1 MKRFFVCVTSQKR
14 MTHLAISGCV
24 ALATSFVAACAQPE
38 PATEDASA
46 NSVAQETVKEEVLA
60 VQKQFY
66 QAYESCDAEAMEPL
80 VTDDMMY
87 LHSTGD
93 LQSNKTELLESLSS
107 VDGTTPTESTT
118 RTADCFLEM
127 LQVDVDSIRIYGD
140 AAVLFGDLHVIPK
153 GAPKVKAK
161 LRASQVFVKQDGRW
175 LFASNSS
182 MEPVPL
188 DTSIRLAEQ
197 Q

>member
-1 MKRFFVCVTSQKR
+1 MKKLLTYFTIATVAVTS
-14 MTHLAISGCV
+14 
-24 ALATSFVAACAQPE
+24 ALTIAR
-38 PATEDASA
+38 
-46 NSVAQETVKEEVLA
+46 AQETVEEEVLA
-60 VQKQFY
+60 AQKRFY

-87 LHSTGD
+87 LHSTGG
-93 LQSNKTELLESLSS
+93 LQNNKTELLESL
-107 VDGTTPTESTT
+107 TP
-118 RTADCFLEM
+118 DCFIEVLR
-127 LQVDVDSIRIYGD
+127 VDVDSVRIYGD
-140 AAVLFGDLHVIPK
+140 AAVLFGDLHFK
-153 GAPKVKAK
+153 GKDTPKVQAK
-161 LRASQVFVKQDGRW
+161 LRASQIFVKQDGRW

>member
-1 MKRFFVCVTSQKR
+1 MKKLLTYFTIATVT
-14 MTHLAISGCV
+14 MTS
-24 ALATSFVAACAQPE
+24 ALTIAR
-38 PATEDASA
+38 
-46 NSVAQETVKEEVLA
+46 AQETVEEEVLA
-60 VQKQFY
+60 AQKRFY
-66 QAYESCDAEAMEPL
+66 QAYESCNAEAMEPL

-87 LHSTGD
+87 LHSTGG
-93 LQSNKTELLESLSS
+93 LQNNKTELLESL
-107 VDGTTPTESTT
+107 TP
-118 RTADCFLEM
+118 DCFIEVLR
-127 LQVDVDSIRIYGD
+127 VDVDSVRIYGD
-140 AAVLFGDLHVIPK
+140 AAVLFGDLHFK
-153 GAPKVKAK
+153 GKDTPKVQAK

>member
-1 MKRFFVCVTSQKR
+1 MKQLLTCLTIAAVTVTS
-14 MTHLAISGCV
+14 
-24 ALATSFVAACAQPE
+24 ALTIAQ
-38 PATEDASA
+38 
-46 NSVAQETVKEEVLA
+46 AQENVKEEVLA
-60 VQKQFY
+60 AQKQFY

-87 LHSTGD
+87 LHSTGG
-93 LQSNKTELLESLSS
+93 LQSNKTELVESLTGS
-107 VDGTTPTESTT
+107 
-118 RTADCFLEM
+118 DCFIEVLR
-127 LQVDVDSIRIYGD
+127 VDVDSVRIYGD
-140 AAVLFGDLHVIPK
+140 AAVLFGDLHFK
-153 GAPKVKAK
+153 GKGTPKVEAK